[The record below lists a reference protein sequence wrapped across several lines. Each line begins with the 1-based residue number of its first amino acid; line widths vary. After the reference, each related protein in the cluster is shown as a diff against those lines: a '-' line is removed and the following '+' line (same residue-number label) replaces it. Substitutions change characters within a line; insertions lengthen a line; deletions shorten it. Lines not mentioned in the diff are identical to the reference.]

1 MYRNESKAHQE
12 TFCAYNISVC
22 VSNKYDSNA
31 YFLTIEYVHKGFS
44 ILLGDLRLVTIEA
57 K

>member
-1 MYRNESKAHQE
+1 MYRNKSKAHQE
-12 TFCAYNISVC
+12 TFCAYNICVC

-57 K
+57 E